1 MEQEDN
7 GMSME
12 QEMIE
17 LIRRSGDPEEA
28 AMLAAEVIM
37 EALYHLKAVAV

>member
-1 MEQEDN
+1 
-7 GMSME
+7 MSME
-12 QEMIE
+12 QELIE

-37 EALYHLKAVAV
+37 EALCHLKAVAV